1 MISSFEVFALNRNE
15 KDFIENLNILADIL
29 AVKLKQNAD
38 SPNSKHSPLHDAFS
52 DQFEDPNWKNQIDT
66 AIDEV
71 RKMLGDHD
79 LEILMKLM
87 QVNYKVLLAA
97 ANSYHDIQDKDD
109 FVQTIKLIIK
119 TME

>member
-1 MISSFEVFALNRNE
+1 MNRDE

-38 SPNSKHSPLHDAFS
+38 SPTSKYSPIHDEFI
-52 DQFEDPNWKNQIDT
+52 QFEFEDPTSKTRIDS
-66 AIDEV
+66 AIDQV
-71 RKMLGDHD
+71 RKMLSDHD

-97 ANSYHDIQDKDD
+97 ANSYHDVQDRDD